1 MESERKG
8 AIKLEESLSLKEIAK
23 ILKKRLWLIII
34 FTVISIG
41 ISAGISFYSL
51 PPIYQAQTQ
60 ILVNQNSSSEGAYSW
75 QTTETDLRLI
85 NTYNVIITSPVI
97 LTPVIDA
104 LNLNLT
110 PAQLTQQI
118 SITNENDSKV
128 ITINVENA
136 NPSKAVEISN
146 KVAEVLKKQIP
157 QLMSVDNISILS
169 AAKLSENPTPV
180 KPNKMLNIAIGGLI
194 GLMLGVGL
202 SFLLELLDMTIK
214 SEREAED
221 YLELPVIGIVDFI
234 KEENQ
239 KRFSLNPRKVRRG

>member
-1 MESERKG
+1 MEET
-8 AIKLEESLSLKEIAK
+8 LSLQEIAK
-23 ILKKRLWLIII
+23 ILKKRLWLIIF

-41 ISAGISFYSL
+41 ISAGISFYAL
-51 PPIYQAQTQ
+51 TPIYQAQTQ
-60 ILVNQNSSSEGAYSW
+60 ILVNQNNNSEGVYSW

-128 ITINVENA
+128 VTISVENP
-136 NPSKAVEISN
+136 NPSRAVEISN
-146 KVAEVLKKQIP
+146 KVAEIFREQIP

-169 AAKLSENPTPV
+169 AAKLSENPSPV

-202 SFLLELLDMTIK
+202 SFLLEVLDMTIK
-214 SEREAED
+214 SEREAEE

-234 KEENQ
+234 KEEND
-239 KRFSLNPRKVRRG
+239 KKFSFNSRKARRS

>member
-1 MESERKG
+1 MEET
-8 AIKLEESLSLKEIAK
+8 LSLQEIAK
-23 ILKKRLWLIII
+23 ILKKRLWLVI
-34 FTVISIG
+34 FFTFISIG
-41 ISAGISFYSL
+41 ISAGISFYAL
-51 PPIYQAQTQ
+51 TPIYQAQTQ
-60 ILVNQNSSSEGAYSW
+60 ILVNQNNSSESVYSW

-97 LTPVIDA
+97 LTPVIEA

-128 ITINVENA
+128 VTINVENS

-146 KVAEVLKKQIP
+146 KVAEVFKEKIP

-169 AAKLSENPTPV
+169 VAKLNDNPSPV
-180 KPNKMLNIAIGGLI
+180 KPNKMLNITIAGII

-202 SFLLELLDMTIK
+202 AFLLELLDTSIK
-214 SEREAED
+214 SEQDVED
-221 YLELPVIGIVDFI
+221 YLGLPVIGIVDLI
-234 KEENQ
+234 KEEKQN
-239 KRFSLNPRKVRRG
+239 RFSFNPRKARRS

>member
-1 MESERKG
+1 MEET
-8 AIKLEESLSLKEIAK
+8 LSLQDIAK
-23 ILKKRLWLIII
+23 ILKKRLWLVI
-34 FTVISIG
+34 FFTFISIG
-41 ISAGISFYSL
+41 ISAGISFYAL
-51 PPIYQAQTQ
+51 TPIYQAQTQ
-60 ILVNQNSSSEGAYSW
+60 ILVNQNNSSESVYSW

-97 LTPVIDA
+97 LTPVIEA

-128 ITINVENA
+128 VTINVENS

-146 KVAEVLKKQIP
+146 KVAEVFKEKIP

-169 AAKLSENPTPV
+169 VAKLNDNPSPV
-180 KPNKMLNIAIGGLI
+180 KPNKMLNITIAGII

-202 SFLLELLDMTIK
+202 AFLLELLDTSIK
-214 SEREAED
+214 SEQDVED
-221 YLELPVIGIVDFI
+221 YLGLPVIGIVDLI
-234 KEENQ
+234 KEEKQN
-239 KRFSLNPRKVRRG
+239 RFSFNPRKARRS

>member
-1 MESERKG
+1 MEET
-8 AIKLEESLSLKEIAK
+8 ISLQEIAK
-23 ILKKRLWLIII
+23 IIRKRIILI
-34 FTVISIG
+34 FTLVIISIG
-41 ISAGISFYSL
+41 ISIGISFYL
-51 PPIYQAQTQ
+51 LTPVYEAQTQ
-60 ILVNQNSSSEGAYSW
+60 ILVNQNNSTEGAYSW

-110 PAQLTQQI
+110 PSQLTQQI

-128 ITINVENA
+128 VSISIEDP

-146 KVAEVLKKQIP
+146 KVAEVFKEQIP

-169 AAKLSENPTPV
+169 AAKLNENPTPV
-180 KPNKMLNIAIGGLI
+180 KPNKMLNIAIGGII

-202 SFLLELLDMTIK
+202 AFLLELLDMTIK
-214 SEREAED
+214 NERDVED

-234 KEENQ
+234 KDEND
-239 KRFSLNPRKVRRG
+239 KRLSFKHRKARRS

>member
-1 MESERKG
+1 MK
-8 AIKLEESLSLKEIAK
+8 EELGLREFTI
-23 ILKKRLWLIII
+23 IIRKRLLIII
-34 FTVISIG
+34 TFIFIG
-41 ISAGISFYSL
+41 VGVSASISFYAL
-51 PPIYQAQTQ
+51 TPIYQAQTQ
-60 ILVNQNSSSEGAYSW
+60 ILVNQNNSSEGVYSW

-97 LTPVIDA
+97 LTPVIDS

-128 ITINVENA
+128 VTINVENP

-146 KVAEVLKKQIP
+146 TVAEVFKEQIP

-180 KPNKMLNIAIGGLI
+180 KPNKILNIAIGGLI

-202 SFLLELLDMTIK
+202 SFLLEVLDMTIK
-214 SEREAED
+214 SEREAEE

-234 KEENQ
+234 KEEND
-239 KRFSLNPRKVRRG
+239 KRFSFNFRKARRS

>member
-1 MESERKG
+1 MEETFSLQEI
-8 AIKLEESLSLKEIAK
+8 IKI
-23 ILKKRLWLIII
+23 IRKRLWFIII
-34 FTVISIG
+34 LTVISIG
-41 ISAGISFYSL
+41 ISAGISFYAIT
-51 PPIYQAQTQ
+51 PIYHAQTQ
-60 ILVNQNSSSEGAYSW
+60 ILVNQNNSAEAVYSW

-128 ITINVENA
+128 VTINVENP

-146 KVAEVLKKQIP
+146 TVAEVFKEQIP
-157 QLMSVDNISILS
+157 QLMSIDNISILS
-169 AAKLSENPTPV
+169 AAKLSENPPPV

-194 GLMLGVGL
+194 GLLLGVGV
-202 SFLLELLDMTIK
+202 SFLLELLDMTIN
-214 SEREAED
+214 SEREAEE

-234 KEENQ
+234 KEEND
-239 KRFSLNPRKVRRG
+239 KRFSFNSRKARRS